1 MAATRNLDSIKDF
14 LYKKENSLSKFAQR
28 SSLSRGRTK
37 EESNTDPF
45 RGEFQADKER
55 IINSKA
61 FRRLKRKTQVFYTP
75 KNDHLR
81 TRLTHTLEVS
91 QISRTLARILNL
103 NEDLT
108 EAIALG
114 HDLGHAPF
122 GHSGEEA
129 LMEVTKNGFKHNE
142 HGVRVVEVLEGLNL
156 CAETLD
162 GILNHTGIHKPYT
175 LEGQIVKIADRIAYL
190 NHDIED
196 AIREDIITE
205 VDIPEEFQE
214 YFGRTKFER
223 INTVIRDI
231 FLNSIEQNEIKMSEL
246 CVNFLNNLR
255 TWMFKNV
262 YFSDKTKQEEY
273 KIKKIVSELF
283 EYYKNLYGEQEAIDY
298 VAGMS
303 DQFAIIT
310 HKEIC
315 QK

>member
-1 MAATRNLDSIKDF
+1 MPTLDDLKQIKEL
-14 LYKKENSLSKFAQR
+14 LYQKEERLSPFAQK
-28 SSLSRGRTK
+28 SKESRGRNKK
-37 EESNTDPF
+37 EENDDPF
-45 RGEFQADKER
+45 RTEFQTDKDR

-91 QISRTLARILNL
+91 QISRTLACILNL

-129 LMEVTKNGFKHNE
+129 LMKITKNGFKHNV
-142 HGVRVVEVLEGLNL
+142 HGIRVVEVIEGLNL
-156 CAETLD
+156 TKETLD
-162 GILNHTGIHKPYT
+162 GILNHTGIGKPYT

-196 AIREDIITE
+196 AIREDVIKE
-205 VDIPEEFQE
+205 GDIPKEFRE
-214 YFGRTKFER
+214 YFGKTKSER
-223 INTVIRDI
+223 INTVIKDMY
-231 FLNSIEQNEIKMSEL
+231 LNSVNQNEIKMSEI

-255 TWMFKNV
+255 SWMFKNV

-283 EYYKNLYGEQEAIDY
+283 KYYKNLHGEVEAIDY

-303 DQFAIIT
+303 DQFAIAA

>member
-1 MAATRNLDSIKDF
+1 MPTLDDLKQIKEL
-14 LYKKENSLSKFAQR
+14 LYQKEEGLSPFAQK
-28 SSLSRGRTK
+28 SKESRGRNKK
-37 EESNTDPF
+37 EESDDPF
-45 RGEFQADKER
+45 RTEFQTDKDR

-91 QISRTLARILNL
+91 QISRTLACILNL

-129 LMEVTKNGFKHNE
+129 LMKITKNGFKHNV
-142 HGVRVVEVLEGLNL
+142 HGIRVVEVIEGLNL
-156 CAETLD
+156 TKETLD
-162 GILNHTGIHKPYT
+162 GILNHTGIGKPYT

-196 AIREDIITE
+196 AIREDVIKE
-205 VDIPEEFQE
+205 GDIPKEFRE
-214 YFGRTKFER
+214 YFGKTKSER
-223 INTVIRDI
+223 INTVIKDMY
-231 FLNSIEQNEIKMSEL
+231 LNSVNQNEIKMSEI

-255 TWMFKNV
+255 SWMFKNV

-283 EYYKNLYGEQEAIDY
+283 KYYKNLHGEVEAIDY

-303 DQFAIIT
+303 DQFAIAA

>member
-1 MAATRNLDSIKDF
+1 MPTLDDLKQIKEL
-14 LYKKENSLSKFAQR
+14 LYQKEEGLSPFAQK
-28 SSLSRGRTK
+28 SKESRGRNKK
-37 EESNTDPF
+37 EENDDPF
-45 RGEFQADKER
+45 RTEFQIDKDR

-91 QISRTLARILNL
+91 QISRTLACILNL

-129 LMEVTKNGFKHNE
+129 LMKITKNGFKHNV
-142 HGVRVVEVLEGLNL
+142 HGIRVVEVIEGLNL
-156 CAETLD
+156 TKETLD
-162 GILNHTGIHKPYT
+162 GILNHTGIGKPYT

-196 AIREDIITE
+196 AIREDVIKE
-205 VDIPEEFQE
+205 GDIPKEFRE
-214 YFGRTKFER
+214 YFGKTKSER
-223 INTVIRDI
+223 INTVIKDMY
-231 FLNSIEQNEIKMSEL
+231 LNSVNQNEIKMSEI

-255 TWMFKNV
+255 SWMFKNV

-283 EYYKNLYGEQEAIDY
+283 EYYKNLYGEQDAIDY

-303 DQFAIIT
+303 DQFAIAT

>member
-1 MAATRNLDSIKDF
+1 MPTLDDLKQIKEL
-14 LYKKENSLSKFAQR
+14 LYQKEEGLSPFAQK
-28 SSLSRGRTK
+28 SKESRGRNKK
-37 EESNTDPF
+37 EESDDPF
-45 RGEFQADKER
+45 RTEFQTDKDR

-91 QISRTLARILNL
+91 QISRTLACILNL

-129 LMEVTKNGFKHNE
+129 LMKITKNGFKHNV
-142 HGVRVVEVLEGLNL
+142 HGIRVVEVIEGLNL
-156 CAETLD
+156 TKETLD
-162 GILNHTGIHKPYT
+162 GILNHTGIGKPYT

-196 AIREDIITE
+196 AIREDVIKE
-205 VDIPEEFQE
+205 SDIPKEFRE
-214 YFGRTKFER
+214 YFGKTKSER
-223 INTVIRDI
+223 INTVIKDMY
-231 FLNSIEQNEIKMSEL
+231 LNSVNQNEIKMSEI

-255 TWMFKNV
+255 SWMFKNV

-283 EYYKNLYGEQEAIDY
+283 KYYKNLHGEVEAIDY

-303 DQFAIIT
+303 DQFAIAA

>member
-1 MAATRNLDSIKDF
+1 MPTLDDLKQIKEL
-14 LYKKENSLSKFAQR
+14 LYQKEEGLSPFAQK
-28 SSLSRGRTK
+28 SKESRGRNKK
-37 EESNTDPF
+37 EENDDPF
-45 RGEFQADKER
+45 RTEFQTDKDR

-91 QISRTLARILNL
+91 QISRTLACILNL

-129 LMEVTKNGFKHNE
+129 LMKITKNGFKHNV
-142 HGVRVVEVLEGLNL
+142 HGIRVVEVIEGLNL
-156 CAETLD
+156 TKETLD
-162 GILNHTGIHKPYT
+162 GILNHTGIGKPYT

-196 AIREDIITE
+196 AIREDVIKE
-205 VDIPEEFQE
+205 GDIPKEFRE
-214 YFGRTKFER
+214 YFGKTKSER
-223 INTVIRDI
+223 INTVIKDMY
-231 FLNSIEQNEIKMSEL
+231 LNSVNQNEIKMSEI

-255 TWMFKNV
+255 SWMFKNV

-283 EYYKNLYGEQEAIDY
+283 KYYKNLHGEVEAIDY

-303 DQFAIIT
+303 DQFAIAA

>member
-1 MAATRNLDSIKDF
+1 MTDTVEFNNIKELLYSKEETLSPFAQKSINSKGRS
-14 LYKKENSLSKFAQR
+14 KKEE
-28 SSLSRGRTK
+28 G
-37 EESNTDPF
+37 EDPF
-45 RGEFQADKER
+45 RTEFQIDKDR

-91 QISRTLARILNL
+91 QISRTVASILNL

-129 LMEVTKNGFKHNE
+129 LMEVTKNGFKHNV
-142 HGVRVVEVLEGLNL
+142 HGVRVVEVIEGLNL
-156 CAETLD
+156 TKETLD
-162 GILNHTGIHKPYT
+162 GILNHTGIHKPKT

-196 AIREDIITE
+196 AIREE
-205 VDIPEEFQE
+205 VIEENDIPHEFKE
-214 YFGRTKFER
+214 YFGNTKQKR
-223 INTVIRDI
+223 IDTVIKD
-231 FLNSIEQNEIKMSEL
+231 LYTNSYNQDEIKMSDT

-255 TWMFKNV
+255 SWMFKNV
-262 YFSDKTKQEEY
+262 YFSDKTKQEEH
-273 KIKKIVSELF
+273 KIKTIVFELF
-283 EYYKNLYGEQEAIDY
+283 EYYKNLYGEQDAIDY

-303 DQFAIIT
+303 DQFAITT

-315 QK
+315 RK

>member
-1 MAATRNLDSIKDF
+1 MSLDNDFDNIKEL
-14 LYKKENSLSKFAQR
+14 LYKKEESLSPFAQK
-28 SSLSRGRTK
+28 SVYSKGRAK
-37 EESNTDPF
+37 EEPYKDPF
-45 RGEFQADKER
+45 RTEFQIDKER

-91 QISRTLARILNL
+91 QISRTLACILNL

-129 LMEVTKNGFKHNE
+129 LMEITKNGFKHNV
-142 HGVRVVEVLEGLNL
+142 HSVRVVEVIEGLNL
-156 CAETLD
+156 TKETLD
-162 GILNHTGIHKPYT
+162 GILNHTGIGKPYT

-196 AIREDIITE
+196 AIREE
-205 VDIPEEFQE
+205 VIEESDIPKEFQE
-214 YFGRTKFER
+214 YFGTTKSER
-223 INTVIRDI
+223 INTVIKDMY
-231 FLNSIEQNEIKMSEL
+231 LNSINQSEIRMSEI

-273 KIKKIVSELF
+273 KIKRIVSELF
-283 EYYKNLYGEQEAIDY
+283 EYYKNLYGEQGAIDY

-303 DQFAIIT
+303 DQFAITT

-315 QK
+315 RK

>member
-1 MAATRNLDSIKDF
+1 MPTLDDLKQIKEL
-14 LYKKENSLSKFAQR
+14 LYQKEEGLSPFAQK
-28 SSLSRGRTK
+28 SKESRGRNKK
-37 EESNTDPF
+37 EENDDPF
-45 RGEFQADKER
+45 RTEFQIDKDR

-91 QISRTLARILNL
+91 QISRTLACILNL

-129 LMEVTKNGFKHNE
+129 LMKITKNGFKHNV
-142 HGVRVVEVLEGLNL
+142 HGIRVVEVIEGLNL
-156 CAETLD
+156 TKETLD
-162 GILNHTGIHKPYT
+162 GILNHTGIGKPYT

-196 AIREDIITE
+196 AIREDVIKE
-205 VDIPEEFQE
+205 GDIPKEFRE
-214 YFGRTKFER
+214 YFGKTKSER
-223 INTVIRDI
+223 INTVIKDMY
-231 FLNSIEQNEIKMSEL
+231 LNSVNQNEIKMSEI

-255 TWMFKNV
+255 SWMFKNV

-283 EYYKNLYGEQEAIDY
+283 KYYKNLHGEVEAIDY

-303 DQFAIIT
+303 DQFAIAA